1 MTRLILLIYKV
12 VIPELLSFNIKRIK
26 VVIIVTKVEFV
37 SYYYTK
43 INNDPKKLVMWLFKN
58 ANYSMRKKMIRRFYF
73 KSDGSAKLIKSF
85 EVWSDE
91 MKNDKDWKGSLDF

>member
-26 VVIIVTKVEFV
+26 VVITVTKFEFV
-37 SYYYTK
+37 VYYYTK

-58 ANYSMRKKMIRRFYF
+58 ANYSTRKK
-73 KSDGSAKLIKSF
+73 
-85 EVWSDE
+85 
-91 MKNDKDWKGSLDF
+91 